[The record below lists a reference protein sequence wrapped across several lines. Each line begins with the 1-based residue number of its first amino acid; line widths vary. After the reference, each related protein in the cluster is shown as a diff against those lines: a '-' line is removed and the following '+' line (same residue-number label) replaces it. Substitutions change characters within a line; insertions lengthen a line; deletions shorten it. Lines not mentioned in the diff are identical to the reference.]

1 MTDWIL
7 TTKKIGI
14 SVGVLILLV
23 LAWQWFSLGAAHS
36 NKQTLPDALQ
46 EFPPSSAQD
55 AITVIIEHNLWE
67 PERKSGPELV
77 NGQQN
82 GAEAVADAVEK
93 NWQLMAVAQ
102 ADEGLI
108 AYIRDTSDPASLKKY
123 SVGESLPDGK
133 KILKIEQHSVVYRS
147 ENEATTN
154 EANTSEKGANKQLFL
169 FGRTAAIGE
178 ETSE

>member
-1 MTDWIL
+1 MTDWVL
-7 TTKKIGI
+7 TTKKIGL
-14 SVGVLILLV
+14 SVGVLMLLV

-93 NWQLMAVAQ
+93 NWQLLALAK
-102 ADEGLI
+102 ADDYLI
-108 AYIRDTSDPASLKKY
+108 AYIGDKSDPASFKKY
-123 SVGESLPDGK
+123 IQGDLLPDGK
-133 KILKIEQHSVVYRS
+133 TILKIEYDRVTYGAQGEVS
-147 ENEATTN
+147 
-154 EANTSEKGANKQLFL
+154 TSETPNAKEPDKVLFL
-169 FGRTAAIGE
+169 FGRTSEIGDK
-178 ETSE
+178 TSE